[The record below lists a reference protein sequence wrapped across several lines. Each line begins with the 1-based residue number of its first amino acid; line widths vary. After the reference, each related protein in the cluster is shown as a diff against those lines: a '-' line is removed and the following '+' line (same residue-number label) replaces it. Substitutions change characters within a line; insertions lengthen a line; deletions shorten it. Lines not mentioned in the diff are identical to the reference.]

1 MSEIPGTADTIASLD
16 RVNRLN
22 NVDFPV
28 FGLPTSD
35 TLSILGGVLE
45 MCLLMISMRMELQV
59 FPKIELNENL
69 LIEWT

>member
-45 MCLLMISMRMELQV
+45 MCLLMISMELQV

>member
-35 TLSILGGVLE
+35 TLRILGGVLE
-45 MCLLMISMRMELQV
+45 MCLLMISTELQV